1 MAPGQPD
8 LDLEVLGA
16 MDCGVMILD
25 PSSGLVLGATDRAAD
40 VFALPLAE
48 VRRRGLQLLEQGASP
63 EDVAA
68 LRAGLVNSAKGVTT
82 CLEMQPRD
90 GRGRALFLEVTLGQ
104 HVREGSPC
112 VVLTLR
118 DISRRKKALA
128 EQERLHKSLSKRVH
142 ELECLYNLFSV
153 FESNKDS
160 SLDEIFS
167 DSVERLVNGWQYADV
182 AYVRLRVG
190 DQVFHTANYRPSPWR
205 HSAAIVVDDEEMG
218 ELEVG
223 YLEQRP
229 QADEGPFLVEERELL
244 DAVAGRLARIIE
256 RRKTQE
262 ELRRERDF
270 AKNLVETAQ
279 VIVLVLDRDR
289 RIMHFNPFLEKL
301 SGYRLEEVQG
311 LDWFDTFRPAEL
323 RDGGKRLFQQV
334 MVSDQIASYL
344 GPMLDREGDLHQ
356 VEWTVRPLRDHRGE
370 INGLLCTGHDVTERL
385 KVEQERNRLAAAVE
399 QAAECVIITDP
410 QGGIQYVNSAFEN
423 LTGYKRGEAV
433 GQDLGL
439 LKSGGQSEG
448 YYKAMWARL
457 KSGRIFKGSLVN
469 RKKSGEHYEVECIIS
484 PIRDA
489 EGQIT
494 HYLAHQRDITQDKR
508 LREHLRQSQKMEAIG
523 TLAGGIAHDFNNI
536 LGAIMGYA
544 ELSRLNLERP
554 DHARSYME
562 LALKASQ
569 RAKELVRQ
577 ILTFSRQ
584 TEQERVPVDL
594 NLILKES
601 LKLLRATLP
610 STIDMRV
617 TTLPEPATTLADP
630 TQIHQVIM
638 NLCTNAAHAMREHGG
653 RLEVSLTEAV
663 VAEEEAP
670 LHPDLMPGPYLAL
683 TVSDTGHGMT
693 AEVRERIFEPFF
705 TTKAPGEGTGLGL
718 AVVHGL
724 VKGCKGDITVYSEAG
739 QGTSV
744 RVLLPHLRRGEARA
758 AEAAKEPPKGKGR
771 LLLVDDEE
779 ALVDILG
786 RVLEG
791 LGYTVTPFTNST
803 AALETFLNA
812 PHEFD
817 LVLSD
822 LTMPN
827 LTGLD
832 LARKM
837 KELRPDLPFLL
848 CTGFSESV
856 TQERAKQ
863 LGIQEVILKP
873 ILRVPLAEAIDRAL
887 REVVGRGEKGEGA

>member
-1 MAPGQPD
+1 MPSGRPH

-16 MDCGVMILD
+16 MDCGVMILAL
-25 PSSGLVLGATDRAAD
+25 PSGQVLGATERAAEL
-40 VFALPLAE
+40 FALPLAE
-48 VRRRGLQLLEQGASP
+48 VRRRGLELLEKGASP
-63 EDVAA
+63 EDAAA
-68 LRAGLVNSAKGVTT
+68 LRAGLGAASGEGTH
-82 CLEMQPRD
+82 CLEIQPVD
-90 GRGRALFLEVTLGQ
+90 DRGRVLFLEITLNPYVHQG
-104 HVREGSPC
+104 RPA
-112 VVLTLR
+112 VVATLR

-153 FESNKDS
+153 FETKAAT
-160 SLDEIFS
+160 LEEIFAN
-167 DSVERLVNGWQYADV
+167 SVEKLVSGWQHAEV
-182 AYVRLRVG
+182 AYVRLAVG

-205 HSAAIVVDDEEMG
+205 QTAEIVVDEEVLG

-223 YLEQRP
+223 YLEERP
-229 QADEGPFLVEERELL
+229 EADDGPFLVEERELL

-279 VIVLVLDRDR
+279 VIVLVLDRER
-289 RIMHFNPFLEKL
+289 RIIHFNPYLEKI
-301 SGYRLEEVQG
+301 SGYRLEDVLG

-323 RDGGKRLFQQV
+323 RDGGKRLFQEV
-334 MVSDQIASYL
+334 MLSDGTARYL
-344 GPMLDREGDLHQ
+344 GPMLDRQGSLHQ
-356 VEWTVRPLRDHRGE
+356 VDWSVRPLRDHRGE
-370 INGLLCTGHDVTERL
+370 INGLLCTGQDVTERL

-399 QAAECVIITDP
+399 QAAECIIITDP
-410 QGGIQYVNSAFEN
+410 LGVIQYVNSAFEV
-423 LTGYKRGEAV
+423 LTGYTRGEV
-433 GQDLGL
+433 IDKGL
-439 LKSGGQSEG
+439 SLLHSGHQSADF
-448 YYKAMWARL
+448 YKAMWARL
-457 KSGRIFKGSLVN
+457 KSGRIFTGSLVN
-469 RKKSGEHYEVECIIS
+469 RKKNGDLYEVECTIS

-489 EGQIT
+489 EGQIS

-536 LGAIMGYA
+536 LGAIMGYT

-569 RAKELVRQ
+569 RAKDLVRQ

-594 NLILKES
+594 NLILKET

-617 TTLPEPATTLADP
+617 STLAEPATILADP
-630 TQIHQVIM
+630 THMHQVIM
-638 NLCTNAAHAMREHGG
+638 NLCTNAAHAMRDRGG
-653 RLEVSLTEAV
+653 RLEVSLAELA
-663 VAEEEAP
+663 VAEDEAS
-670 LHPDLMPGPYLAL
+670 LNPDLMPGPYLSL
-683 TVSDTGHGMT
+683 TVSDNGHGMNS
-693 AEVRERIFEPFF
+693 EVRERIFEPFF

-724 VKGCKGDITVYSEAG
+724 VKGCKGAISVYSEVG
-739 QGTSV
+739 KGTSV
-744 RVLLPHLRRGEARA
+744 RVLLPFLKRGEELP
-758 AEAAKEPPKGKGR
+758 AEAAKEAPRGKGR

-779 ALVDILG
+779 ALVDILS

-791 LGYTVTPFTNST
+791 LGYSVTPFNSSVDAL
-803 AALETFLNA
+803 AAFLAA
-812 PHEFD
+812 PDNFD
-817 LVLSD
+817 LVISD

-837 KELRPDLPFLL
+837 KERRPDLPFLL

-856 TQERAKQ
+856 TQDRAKL

-873 ILRVPLAEAIDRAL
+873 ILRVPLAEAIERAL
-887 REVVGRGEKGEGA
+887 RSGEEQGESQGGV